1 MLNRE
6 TDRIK
11 KQPARCHMQF
21 FRTVVT
27 PFGIF
32 HCPAF
37 RGVEVARVGMPDGYL
52 SETKLRE
59 TLQRT
64 AESIRTFDAKE
75 ECKDVGCFYN
85 RTNWWLE
92 EFIHSKGN
100 VHNLEKIEND
110 NFFL

>member
-1 MLNRE
+1 
-6 TDRIK
+6 
-11 KQPARCHMQF
+11 MQF

-37 RGVEVARVGMPDGYL
+37 RGVEEARVGMPDGYH
-52 SETKLRE
+52 SEAKFKE
-59 TLQRT
+59 TLERA

-92 EFIHSKGN
+92 DFIHSKEG
-100 VHNLEKIEND
+100 VQSLEKIEND